1 METLKNSKNA
11 INYNEII
18 AVLNR
23 TSLLLENL
31 KDFKPSLNYIGVAKY
46 VLLREASHGAL
57 EYYTWSAKITQR
69 LV

>member
-11 INYNEII
+11 INSTEII

-23 TSLLLENL
+23 TSLPLENSEDL
-31 KDFKPSLNYIGVAKY
+31 KPLLNYIGVAKY
-46 VLLREASHGAL
+46 VLLREASHGTL